1 MRLRAGEP
9 RRGSLPN
16 CCYGKEQEQ
25 LMKTVD
31 HYWRLFSTTLSFTV
45 FGLAGLVM
53 GLILF
58 PLMFVFVS
66 DRSVR
71 KKLARK
77 LIGGAFGLF
86 FRMMRLLGVMRY
98 EITGL
103 DELERSDNLLIV
115 ANHPTLIDVVVL
127 LSLFP
132 QANCVIK
139 EAVTR
144 NIFMRSVVAA
154 ADYISNSEPEEL
166 LNSCVAYLQSGG
178 SLMLFPEGTRTV
190 SGAAMEFKPG
200 AATVAARSGV
210 DILPIAIQCE
220 PIFLTKELP
229 WHFVPET
236 RPAFTIHIMPVV
248 SVAELVAVD
257 DVERH
262 MRQELNIALRN
273 LIQRELD
280 AISEHA
286 EAGEQL
292 HGV

>member
-86 FRMMRLLGVMRY
+86 FRMMRFLGVMRY

-236 RPAFTIHIMPVV
+236 RPEFTIHIMPVV

-262 MRQELNIALRN
+262 RRQELNIALRN

>member
-1 MRLRAGEP
+1 
-9 RRGSLPN
+9 
-16 CCYGKEQEQ
+16 
-25 LMKTVD
+25 MKTVD

-236 RPAFTIHIMPVV
+236 RPEFTIHIMPVV

-262 MRQELNIALRN
+262 RRQELNIALRN